1 MRVPKH
7 ILLEGTMNQFK
18 HIFSTVTARYR
29 VAMLVLLWPVVA
41 AAEEGP
47 LHSNHVL
54 KEQT

>member
-18 HIFSTVTARYR
+18 HTIYAVTARYR
-29 VAMLVLLWPVVA
+29 VAVLVLLCPVVA

-47 LHSNHVL
+47 L
-54 KEQT
+54 